1 MTRPHSEFLDSMI
14 GVKIPV
20 LDHGFI
26 IVRDYMGVDRS
37 IADAARVSYGD
48 GTRTV
53 NDDTNLIRYLVEHQH
68 GSPFEM
74 CEIKIHVKLPIFIA
88 RQWIRHRTANVN
100 EYSGRYSIMDNEFYL
115 PKPEEMCEQSKTN
128 KQGSGKV
135 LSYEDS
141 KEILDIL
148 KSDALRCNLNYNYM
162 INKKLFSREAARANI
177 TLNHYTQWVW
187 KCDLRN
193 LLHFLKL
200 RMDSHAQFEIREYA
214 KEIWRIVEG
223 WVPAAAEAF
232 EEYELHATKFSAM
245 ETELLKRLLPSTI
258 PPEIESLVASWK
270 PRQRAAFLA
279 KLGL

>member
-1 MTRPHSEFLDSMI
+1 MI

-26 IVRDYMGVDRS
+26 IVRDYMGVDKS

-53 NDDTNLIRYLVEHQH
+53 NDDAGLISYLMEHNH

-74 CEIKIHVKLPIFIA
+74 CEIKIHVKLPIFVA

-100 EYSGRYSIMDNEFYL
+100 EYSGRYSIMDTEFYL
-115 PKPEEMCEQSKTN
+115 PEPEEMCEQSTTN

-135 LSYEDS
+135 LSYEDA
-141 KEILDIL
+141 KEILQIL
-148 KSDALRCNLNYNYM
+148 KSDALRCQMSYNYLL
-162 INKKLFSREAARANI
+162 NTKRFARESARANI

-193 LLHFLKL
+193 LLHFIKL
-200 RMDSHAQFEIREYA
+200 RMDSHAQLEIRRYA
-214 KEIWRIVEG
+214 EEIWRIVQA
-223 WVPAAAEAF
+223 WVPAAANAF
-232 EEYELHATKFSAM
+232 EEHQLYATHFSRM
-245 ETELLKRLLPSTI
+245 ESAILQ
-258 PPEIESLVASWK
+258 EIVNQDGIKNKIAHLK
-270 PRQRAAFLA
+270 PRQQAAFLL